1 MIKRMKQQMG
11 IVSLMMGIG
20 TVLVGYFAWGLLTVH
35 HKSGAFGEAGFLFSL
50 LTMLF
55 YTLFCYSVLVLAGKD
70 FRRQL
75 MVISGLG
82 AVLCLLLFL
91 RGGGALFLQ
100 GEYGKLCLN
109 ILWFANFAG
118 CFLLLGR
125 FRQSLPGDEKSRLVS
140 TDRRGKLLTDED
152 SGKGLL
158 SGGWKERVMG
168 AAGSHRWLL
177 FLLAVTAL
185 LLIEPDAVQFKWD
198 GLLYYLACREGA
210 ADSISS
216 LAPYGH
222 IAQTYGM
229 LNCLGRIL
237 AGDTAAAMIGMN
249 IILFLC
255 SVCAFYGMIKCMLP
269 GKQDFVYA
277 LAAAVY
283 AWSPFTLGMVYYHS
297 LDFYCLCFFVIMLC
311 FLYRRQWIY
320 FFIASMLF
328 CFTKEPA
335 VLIYATTCVSL
346 VVLDFTDQSGAPF
359 WTRVGRMFRTKRYY
373 AMTLP
378 GILWLATYKI
388 LGPWS
393 AGVGGLHIDGA
404 YVFEKLKAL
413 YILQFNWLFTFFCVG
428 GAAVCILRKER
439 GVWQRLFPILCG
451 QLAFTVFSC
460 IFKTV
465 NHPRY
470 NGTNQPALMCMA
482 IVLSAYALEHLYG
495 QILAGC
501 VAVLMAVSSFCTV
514 DPVTRLSFPQYSA
527 GSTVM
532 ITTDTNPL
540 GDGMI
545 YNRQML
551 WLEHALGAAL
561 ADSLAGSDTVFFPSL
576 GGNTYYFD
584 GMAEVGAVTG
594 VYYRQQE
601 YWNPDRGRRE
611 AVFEDGVQIYTAC
624 QLAEEPDWD
633 VVAKDFEGR
642 KNYCYLPC
650 AGEGLAEEIRQR
662 FHVLEEQE
670 YAYRGW
676 KVYRISFE

>member
-1 MIKRMKQQMG
+1 MVKRMKQQTG
-11 IVSLMMGIG
+11 IVSLMTGIG

-35 HKSGAFGEAGFLFSL
+35 HKSGAFGVAGFLFSL

-55 YTLFCYSVLVLAGKD
+55 YALFCYSVFMLAGKD
-70 FRRQL
+70 FPRQL

-91 RGGGALFLQ
+91 RGGSVLFLQ

-109 ILWFANFAG
+109 ILWFADFVG
-118 CFLLLGR
+118 CFLFLGR
-125 FRQSLPGDEKSRLVS
+125 FSQSLPGV
-140 TDRRGKLLTDED
+140 
-152 SGKGLL
+152 
-158 SGGWKERVMG
+158 WKERVMG

-216 LAPYGH
+216 LALYGH

-269 GKQDFVYA
+269 GRQDFVYA

-320 FFIASMLF
+320 FSIASMLF

-335 VLIYATTCVSL
+335 ILTYGAICVGI
-346 VVLDFTDQSGAPF
+346 VILDFADQKGTPLAA
-359 WTRVGRMFRTKRYY
+359 RLGKLLCTKQYY
-373 AMTLP
+373 LMALP
-378 GILWLATYKI
+378 GVLWLTTYTI

-393 AGVGGLHIDGA
+393 GGVGEFRIDGV
-404 YVFEKLKAL
+404 YVLEKLKSL
-413 YILQFNWLFTFFCVG
+413 YVLQFNWLFMALCAG
-428 GAAVCILRKER
+428 GAAVCIIRKER
-439 GVWQRLFPILCG
+439 GVWQRIFPILCG

-470 NGTNQPALMCMA
+470 NGTNQPTLVCMA
-482 IVLSAYALEHLYG
+482 IVFSACALEHLYG
-495 QILAGC
+495 RIFAGC
-501 VAVLMAVSSFCTV
+501 VAVLMAVSSFYTL
-514 DPVTRLSFPQYSA
+514 DPMTRLCFPRYSA

-532 ITTDTNPL
+532 ITTDTSPL

-561 ADSLAGSDTVFFPSL
+561 ADSLAESDTVFFPSL

-594 VYYRQQE
+594 AYYRQQA

-611 AVFEDGVQIYTAC
+611 AALKDDVHSFAAC

-662 FHVLEEQE
+662 FHVLEEKE